1 MFWVQCWNN
10 VIIVIESHRE
20 YRKTIAI
27 ISSTDL
33 CLEVEGNLVVGAKVI
48 VNQNALAVDEEE
60 IDGGE
65 NVMGGDNQQD
75 GEQGIQ
81 DDLKCSSK
89 LLVLLLK

>member
-1 MFWVQCWNN
+1 M
-10 VIIVIESHRE
+10 
-20 YRKTIAI
+20 
-27 ISSTDL
+27 
-33 CLEVEGNLVVGAKVI
+33 VVGAKVI

-89 LLVLLLK
+89 LLVLLLE

>member
-1 MFWVQCWNN
+1 MLL
-10 VIIVIESHRE
+10 ESSRE
-20 YRKTIAI
+20 YRKTITI

-60 IDGGE
+60 ADGGE

-89 LLVLLLK
+89 LLVARLVMLK